1 VNPPGYPPPKNV
13 TGPGAPRAVMP
24 PTGRARQNQIVVL
37 VLVVLVVVGV
47 VKACSGG
54 ENRYERIA
62 HELTQAV
69 QNNDLAA
76 VQKLENAQTAVEMT
90 RARLGRASDQL
101 APLGKIKRV
110 KEVTPPN
117 GPPRVH
123 EFDVTF
129 DKGGA
134 HESITVDPQD
144 KIVHFHEQPTTQTK

>member
-1 VNPPGYPPPKNV
+1 MNPPGYPPARPV
-13 TGPGAPRAVMP
+13 VAPGGPRAAMP
-24 PTGRARQNQIVVL
+24 PPSGARRNQLIVLVIVVL
-37 VLVVLVVVGV
+37 ALALVVR
-47 VKACSGG
+47 ACSGG
-54 ENRYERIA
+54 ENRYEKIA

-69 QNNDLAA
+69 QNNDMAA
-76 VQKLENAQTAVEMT
+76 VQKLENSETAAEMT

-129 DKGGA
+129 EKGAA
-134 HESITVDPQD
+134 HEQITFDPQD
-144 KIVHFHEQPTTQTK
+144 KVFHFHEQPVTK